1 MPCHR
6 YNATPISFHIYSS
19 AFLSLP
25 LEASSWKRTVLANL
39 WVTSTA
45 SCKNFFHLT
54 LVPTLSP
61 NVNVSVRRRSN
72 AEETWSSNSEA
83 VYHFYNSE
91 AVYHSYLPKRPPS
104 PPPFCQMQKIFQFS
118 ETPWIGDI
126 TRPRHIWIY
135 WTLITYPQ
143 FPDFTHKALTMKK
156 IMPEIPLDH

>member
-1 MPCHR
+1 MPCHG
-6 YNATPISFHIYSS
+6 YNATPISFHLYSS

-54 LVPTLSP
+54 LVQTLSP

-72 AEETWSSNSEA
+72 AEETKSSNSEA
-83 VYHFYNSE
+83 VYHP
-91 AVYHSYLPKRPPS
+91 YLPKHPPA

-118 ETPWIGDI
+118 ETPWIADI

-135 WTLITYPQ
+135 WTLITYPK
-143 FPDFTHKALTMKK
+143 FPDFTYKALTMKK
-156 IMPEIPLDH
+156 IIPEIPLDH